1 MNATTCPSPV
11 GCRAI
16 VRLMICSTHATCN
29 ECTNNLACGDKG
41 ECLAAAR
48 QRSRKVMDQLSVGER
63 FMLMFGRGVLK
74 RDPFRAEWKDEANV
88 KNQAREP
95 QAPNTTA
102 AP

>member
-1 MNATTCPSPV
+1 
-11 GCRAI
+11 
-16 VRLMICSTHATCN
+16 
-29 ECTNNLACGDKG
+29 
-41 ECLAAAR
+41 
-48 QRSRKVMDQLSVGER
+48 MDQLSVGER

-74 RDPFRAEWKDEANV
+74 RDPLRVEWKDEANV